1 MEFLIDTFTFSSTI
15 DRDGRAIQRP
25 YKYIPTSN
33 MYINRRV
40 DNLMPLGPS
49 ALKQNFQFQ
58 GASTGGPS
66 APNHQFFNN
75 RVPPNAPSNGPTFNG
90 PSSGPSSG
98 PSNGQFNGQEVS
110 ETDLYLLSAIEKLV
124 YRVDYME
131 RRLRKTEQLVY
142 YLMAGNNENKKE
154 IYGKHISI
162 SIKLII
168 LKLCKNILKLVCV
181 SISNI
186 FRKTVLDEFHANR

>member
-1 MEFLIDTFTFSSTI
+1 MFRFSSSQ
-15 DRDGRAIQRP
+15 DRDGRAIHHP

-33 MYINRRV
+33 IYINRRV
-40 DNLMPLGPS
+40 DNLVPLGPS

-58 GASTGGPS
+58 GASSGGPS
-66 APNHQFFNN
+66 PSNHQFFNN
-75 RVPPNAPSNGPTFNG
+75 RIPPSASPNG
-90 PSSGPSSG
+90 PSNG

-142 YLMAGNNENKKE
+142 YLMAGNNEHKKE
-154 IYGKHISI
+154 IYGKKMLSLLTKI
-162 SIKLII
+162 LII
-168 LKLCKNILKLVCV
+168 
-181 SISNI
+181 
-186 FRKTVLDEFHANR
+186 